1 MNPWIHQ
8 RSLDYSKYELLRTG
22 FLQHMQQHG
31 ELIDEDGKLNLPVIR
46 K

>member
-8 RSLDYSKYELLRTG
+8 RSLDYSKYEILRTG

-31 ELIDEDGKLNLPVIR
+31 KLIDEDGKLNLPVIR